1 MNISIIVFVWVLYE
15 VPFHGFSTFDR
26 NQLAK
31 IRQHGFKEHL
41 TISEDVKFEPDLLKT
56 NEEIAPQSL
65 RILQMFVC

>member
-1 MNISIIVFVWVLYE
+1 MWESTPRVLYE